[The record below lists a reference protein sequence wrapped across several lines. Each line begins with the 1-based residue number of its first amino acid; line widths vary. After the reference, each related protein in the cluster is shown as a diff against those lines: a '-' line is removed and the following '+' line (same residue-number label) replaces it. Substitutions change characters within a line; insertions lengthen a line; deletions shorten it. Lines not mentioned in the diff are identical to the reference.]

1 MHLSREDLE
10 CISAGKF
17 SQVAQWH
24 ASDMDPNRVIIPA
37 PPYLFMYEVLKI
49 GENYIR
55 YQCRPNKNPLLEN
68 CDTVPAGVAL
78 EFFQGYMVLADWMG
92 YGTLPQNVAHRIHRA
107 LGGKFE
113 YVSAMP
119 SIHSVL
125 EIEIRITKVTKFG
138 KTTITQY
145 QGEMRCDD
153 QVIIR
158 IKDFSGIFYEKGAPK
173 ISAAQ
178 YAPTDKPII
187 NTLTPTTIGP
197 MHTYDRIDVYSD
209 TYLEG
214 IRAIDPGEWCF
225 NCHFVNDPCM
235 PGSFLFQGF
244 FDIMTQYLGHAVE
257 PVPHQEILSSAKLH
271 VLPTNKELRLCINI
285 KEQTATQILCNYT
298 IYVDDTLA
306 FACENIGLLAPILF
320 STC

>member
-1 MHLSREDLE
+1 MRLSREDLE
-10 CISAGKF
+10 CIAAGKF
-17 SQVAQWH
+17 SQLTQWH

-37 PPYLFMYEVLKI
+37 PPYLFMYEVLQI
-49 GENYIR
+49 DENYIR
-55 YQCRPNKNPLLEN
+55 YQCRPDKNPLLEN
-68 CDTVPAGVAL
+68 CDVVPAGVAL

-113 YVSAMP
+113 YISPMP

-125 EIEIRITKVTKFG
+125 EIELRITKVTKFG

-153 QVIIR
+153 KVIIR

-173 ISAAQ
+173 TSAAQ
-178 YAPTDKPII
+178 YVPITTPAI
-187 NTLTPTTIGP
+187 KTLMPSTVGSL
-197 MHTYDRIDVYSD
+197 HTYDRIDVYSD

-214 IRAIDPGEWCF
+214 VRAIDPDEWCF
-225 NCHFVNDPCM
+225 NCHFVHDPCM

-244 FDIMTQYLGHAVE
+244 FDMMEQYLGRAIQ
-257 PVPHQEILSSAKLH
+257 PVLHQEILSSAKLH

-285 KEQTATQILCNYT
+285 KEQTTMHILCNYT
-298 IYVDDTLA
+298 IYVDEVLA
-306 FACENIGLLAPILF
+306 FACENIALLP
-320 STC
+320 

>member
-10 CISAGKF
+10 YISAGKF
-17 SQVAQWH
+17 SKVAQWH

-37 PPYLFMYEVLKI
+37 PPYLFMYEVLEI

-55 YQCRPNKNPLLEN
+55 YQCRPDKNPLLEN
-68 CDTVPAGVAL
+68 CDVVPAGVAL

-92 YGTLPQNVAHRIHRA
+92 YGMLPQNVAHRIHRA

-113 YVSAMP
+113 YVNTMP

-125 EIEIRITKVTKFG
+125 EIELRITKVTKFG

-145 QGEMRCDD
+145 QGEMRCQD

-178 YAPTDKPII
+178 YVSITAPII
-187 NTLTPTTIGP
+187 KTLMPTTVDL

-214 IRAIDPGEWCF
+214 VRAINPDEWCF
-225 NCHFVNDPCM
+225 NCHFVHDPCM

-244 FDIMTQYLGHAVE
+244 FDIMTQYLGCAVQ
-257 PVPHQEILSSAKLH
+257 PVPQQEILSSAKLH
-271 VLPTNKELRLCINI
+271 VLPTNKALRLCINI
-285 KEQTATQILCNYT
+285 KEQTTTHILCNYT

-306 FACENIGLLAPILF
+306 FTCENIGLLA
-320 STC
+320 